1 MSARTTYPVRGRTA
15 AITGAGSGIGRAVA
29 VELSRRG
36 AAVALSDVDEVGLK
50 ETAGMLEG
58 AVHTSVVDSSD
69 RAAVQAWATEVV
81 DRFGG
86 VHQIYNNAGIAFNRP
101 VVESTWQDYERV
113 FAVNLAGVIHGTQAF
128 LPHVIASGDGAVVNV
143 SSLNGFLAQP
153 GMSHYCASK
162 FAVRGFTESLRAE
175 MLLARHP
182 VRVSV
187 VHPGGVATAIATN
200 AARLAEAAGEV
211 LTEAHHAR
219 TRTYQEKLLTLP
231 APDAARIIVDNVERG
246 RPRIRVGKDAVA
258 VDRLTRLAPA
268 SAVRLAV
275 AMERRLLAAES
286 RS

>member
-1 MSARTTYPVRGRTA
+1 MRKHAVHGRTA
-15 AITGAGSGIGRAVA
+15 AITGAGSGIGRALA

-36 AAVALSDVDEVGLK
+36 ASVALSDVDEVGLK
-50 ETAGMLEG
+50 ETAALLDGR
-58 AVHTSVVDSSD
+58 VHTAVVDSSD
-69 RAAVQAWATEVV
+69 RDAVQQWAGEVAAH
-81 DRFGG
+81 FGT

-101 VVESTWQDYERV
+101 VVESTWADYERV

-175 MLLARHP
+175 MLLAGHP

-187 VHPGGVATAIATN
+187 VHPGGVATSIATN

-211 LTEAHHAR
+211 LTDAHRAR
-219 TRTYQEKLLTLP
+219 TRTYQEKLLRLP
-231 APDAARIIVDNVERG
+231 APDAARIIVDGVEAG
-246 RPRIRVGKDAVA
+246 RPRIRVGRDAVA

-268 SAVRLAV
+268 SAVRVAV
-275 AMERRLLAAES
+275 AMERRMLASETT
-286 RS
+286 